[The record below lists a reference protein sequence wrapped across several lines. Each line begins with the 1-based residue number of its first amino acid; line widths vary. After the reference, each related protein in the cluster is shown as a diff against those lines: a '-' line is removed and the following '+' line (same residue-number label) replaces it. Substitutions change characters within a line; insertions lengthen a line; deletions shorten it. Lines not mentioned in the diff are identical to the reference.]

1 MASGS
6 FFRPS
11 STSLK
16 LKPRVVAEKTIFQ
29 KIVDREIP
37 ADIIYE
43 DDQCLC
49 FRDIA
54 PQAPVHLLLIPKNL
68 IVRIGEADPA
78 DQDLLGHLLTRIRII
93 AEQEG
98 LSEDGFRVVINNG
111 RDGGE
116 AVPHLHLHLLAGR
129 QLGWPPG

>member
-11 STSLK
+11 STSLT

-37 ADIIYE
+37 ADILYE

-54 PQAPVHLLLIPKNL
+54 PQAPVHLLLVPKKL

-78 DQDLLGHLLTRIRII
+78 DQDLMATSSP
-93 AEQEG
+93 AYV
-98 LSEDGFRVVINNG
+98 LSPSR
-111 RDGGE
+111 RD
-116 AVPHLHLHLLAGR
+116 
-129 QLGWPPG
+129 

>member
-98 LSEDGFRVVINNG
+98 LSENGFRVVINNG

-129 QLGWPPG
+129 QLVWPPG